1 MDVNTQLMSNMSF
14 RGSHDRLG
22 QDFNKP
28 EKGQEVREDR
38 LKHGDESFS
47 VCLEKHVLP
56 VISSSSVLMSEP
68 GAELR
73 QTDDVIQTDPT
84 DSEWCYWDVWALVV
98 IHCWAL
104 WVHIKQ
110 SYRASVSLSHN
121 IWANGLSS
129 PDSSPCR
136 ESGAQNKVSCSG
148 CAAWQTSGNIW
159 YISYSDWLQGV
170 H

>member
-28 EKGQEVREDR
+28 EKGQEAREDR

-84 DSEWCYWDVWALVV
+84 DSE
-98 IHCWAL
+98 
-104 WVHIKQ
+104 
-110 SYRASVSLSHN
+110 
-121 IWANGLSS
+121 
-129 PDSSPCR
+129 
-136 ESGAQNKVSCSG
+136 
-148 CAAWQTSGNIW
+148 
-159 YISYSDWLQGV
+159 
-170 H
+170 